1 MRALFSVTG
10 SPASRMPAPVVAP
23 SCRSCGRLLASEAS
37 RARGYGPVCWRALTA
52 RTALRVVVPAK
63 TTPDVIPGQI
73 ELPLPPIQSA
83 LTWSH

>member
-10 SPASRMPAPVVAP
+10 SLASRMPAPSVAP

-52 RTALRVVVPAK
+52 RTALLVVVPAQ
-63 TTPDVIPGQI
+63 TIPDVIPGQV
-73 ELPLPPIQSA
+73 ELPLVEHQPT
-83 LTWSH
+83 LWSL